1 MRRVLSI
8 MISIILIGFII
19 LWTYNLFIDN
29 IIELEKAEEEP
40 YRGMIK
46 IWDVPRPH
54 MNISSTYSWMAD
66 KIRAF
71 EKRNPGVYI
80 EYVQADMESIYNA
93 VVNGNVDPD
102 EMPDI
107 IPVDANFFDFKL
119 LESLD
124 EYLSE
129 NEIEEFK
136 HQVMKSVTYKDQ
148 IVAIPVAM
156 TTNVMLIN
164 LDRFN
169 ERGVS
174 PPLGGDWTYE
184 EFVETLKGLEH
195 DSDGDGIIDEYG
207 FIAPLGTNRYDI
219 WSIILSDGSD
229 FINPKRKEY
238 NFYGEKAIKG
248 LERVI
253 SLKKKYKAV
262 PDYFGIINEKDAWDM
277 FCNDRKVAVFI
288 TGAWAVRHLENQY
301 KAGEGFNFDVVNF
314 PKGDKNLP
322 VILSDD
328 IISYGVLKTDDHKKV
343 EMCVNLLKYL
353 TTERNQKSL
362 ESLGL
367 FTVKR
372 NIDDMYMDNPR
383 MKKVEESLDYTIYV
397 PFIDNKRDIDAIINE
412 EIRKAIMGEKSSSD
426 AIEDAKKQIDKLTNK
441 NNN

>member
-238 NFYGEKAIKG
+238 NFYGRKGNKRLREGYKFKEKIQGSA
-248 LERVI
+248 
-253 SLKKKYKAV
+253 
-262 PDYFGIINEKDAWDM
+262 
-277 FCNDRKVAVFI
+277 
-288 TGAWAVRHLENQY
+288 
-301 KAGEGFNFDVVNF
+301 
-314 PKGDKNLP
+314 
-322 VILSDD
+322 
-328 IISYGVLKTDDHKKV
+328 
-343 EMCVNLLKYL
+343 
-353 TTERNQKSL
+353 
-362 ESLGL
+362 GL
-367 FTVKR
+367 FW
-372 NIDDMYMDNPR
+372 Y
-383 MKKVEESLDYTIYV
+383 
-397 PFIDNKRDIDAIINE
+397 NK
-412 EIRKAIMGEKSSSD
+412 
-426 AIEDAKKQIDKLTNK
+426 
-441 NNN
+441 